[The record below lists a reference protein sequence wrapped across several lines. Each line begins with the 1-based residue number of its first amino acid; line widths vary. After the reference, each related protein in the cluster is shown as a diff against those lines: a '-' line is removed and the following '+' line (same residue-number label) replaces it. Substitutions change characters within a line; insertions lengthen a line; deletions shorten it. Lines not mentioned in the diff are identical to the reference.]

1 MMIKTE
7 IKKGINLYTVKDEK
21 FKAFRACVLIHRP
34 LSREES
40 TYNTLTAAVMR
51 MQSKNFASAQKIS
64 EELENLY
71 GGGLIARASKYG
83 ERQIIKTGIQTVCD
97 STLGKKG
104 NFARGMKLLS
114 DIIFC
119 AGTGE
124 SFSEDVVN
132 IEKKNIKDAI
142 LSQKNDKRTYSVQRL
157 QEEMCKN
164 EPYGVNPMG
173 YIEDLEKIDAKGL
186 YAHYK
191 KILSESRIDIIFSGN
206 FDEKEATE
214 TARDFASNLSERVG
228 AECEETIIREVGEIK
243 TVTDRLDVTQGK
255 LCIGFRNTNAII
267 HENYPAAVVYNCIFG
282 GSAVSKLFNNVREK
296 LSLCYYV
303 GSSLDRLKEIMIVRS
318 GVEFKN
324 FRTAYD
330 EIMYQQS
337 LMEKGDF
344 SDEEIEFA
352 KKHLITAYESNLD
365 SIAAMG
371 EYYTMQILLKTDV
384 SIEEMTE
391 KISAVKR
398 EDIIE
403 VAKNMKVDTVY
414 YMDKEAE

>member
-1 MMIKTE
+1 MIKTK
-7 IKKGINLYTVKDEK
+7 IKKGITLYSVRDEK
-21 FKAFRACVLIHRP
+21 FKAFRATVLIHRP

-51 MQSKNFASAQKIS
+51 MQSKNFPDAQRIS

-83 ERQIIKTGIQTVCD
+83 ERQIIKIGIQSVSD
-97 STLGKKG
+97 ASLGIKG
-104 NFARGMKLLS
+104 NFDRAMKLLY
-114 DIIFC
+114 DIVFN
-119 AGTGE
+119 AGTGKG
-124 SFSEDVVN
+124 FSEDVVSL
-132 IEKKNIKDAI
+132 EKKNIKDAI
-142 LSQKNDKRTYSVQRL
+142 LSQKNDKRSYSVQRL

-173 YIEDLEKIDAKGL
+173 YIDDLEKLDAEKL

-191 KILSESRIDIIFSGN
+191 KILAESNIDIIFSGN
-206 FDEKEATE
+206 FDEQEAVK
-214 TARDFASNLSERVG
+214 TAESFASNLSERDG
-228 AECEETIIREVGEIK
+228 AECRESVITEVSEIK

-255 LCIGFRNTNAII
+255 LCIGFRNTDGLINK
-267 HENYPAAVVYNCIFG
+267 NYPAAVVYNSIFG

-303 GSSLDRLKEIMIVRS
+303 GSSIDRLKEIMIVRS
-318 GVEFKN
+318 GVEFEN
-324 FRTAYD
+324 FKTAYD

-352 KKHLITAYESNLD
+352 KKYLTTAYESNLD
-365 SIAAMG
+365 SIAAME
-371 EYYTMQILLKTDV
+371 EYYTMQILLRSNV
-384 SIEEMTE
+384 SIEEMTT
-391 KISAVKR
+391 KISAVTR
-398 EDIIE
+398 DEIITA
-403 VAKNMKVDTVY
+403 AKSMKIDTIY

>member
-1 MMIKTE
+1 MIKTK
-7 IKKGINLYTVKDEK
+7 IKKGVTLYTVRDEK
-21 FKAFRACVLIHRP
+21 FKTFRATVLIHRP
-34 LSREES
+34 LSRNES

-51 MQSKNFASAQKIS
+51 MQSKNFPDAQRIS

-83 ERQIIKTGIQTVCD
+83 ERQIIKIGIQSVSD
-97 STLGKKG
+97 ASLGIKG
-104 NFARGMKLLS
+104 NFDRAMKLLY
-114 DIIFC
+114 DIVFN
-119 AGTGE
+119 AGTGKG
-124 SFSEDVVN
+124 FSEDVVSL
-132 IEKKNIKDAI
+132 EKKNIKDAI
-142 LSQKNDKRTYSVQRL
+142 LSQKNDKRSYSVQRL

-173 YIEDLEKIDAKGL
+173 YIDYLEKINAEKL

-191 KILSESRIDIIFSGN
+191 KILAESNIDIIFSGN
-206 FDEKEATE
+206 FDEGEAVK
-214 TARDFASNLSERVG
+214 TAESFASNLSERDGV
-228 AECEETIIREVGEIK
+228 ECREAVITEVSEIK

-255 LCIGFRNTNAII
+255 LCIGFRNTDGLINK
-267 HENYPAAVVYNCIFG
+267 NYPAAVVYNSIFG

-303 GSSLDRLKEIMIVRS
+303 GSSIDRLKEIMIVRS
-318 GVEFKN
+318 GVEFEN
-324 FRTAYD
+324 FKTAYD

-352 KKHLITAYESNLD
+352 KKHLTTAYESNLD
-365 SIAAMG
+365 SIAAME
-371 EYYTMQILLKTDV
+371 EYYTMQILLGSNV

-391 KISAVKR
+391 KISSVTR
-398 EDIIE
+398 DEIITA
-403 VAKNMKVDTVY
+403 AKSMKIDTIY

>member
-1 MMIKTE
+1 MIKTK
-7 IKKGINLYTVKDEK
+7 IKKGVTLYTVRDEK
-21 FKAFRACVLIHRP
+21 FKAFRATVLIHRP

-51 MQSKNFASAQKIS
+51 MQSKNFPDAQRIS

-83 ERQIIKTGIQTVCD
+83 ERQIIKIGIQSVSD
-97 STLGKKG
+97 ASLGIKG
-104 NFARGMKLLS
+104 NFDRAMKLLS
-114 DIIFC
+114 DIIFN
-119 AGTGE
+119 AGTGKG
-124 SFSEDVVN
+124 FSEDVVSL
-132 IEKKNIKDAI
+132 EKKNIKDAI
-142 LSQKNDKRTYSVQRL
+142 LSQKNDKRSYSVQRL

-173 YIEDLEKIDAKGL
+173 YIEDLEKLDAEKL

-191 KILSESRIDIIFSGN
+191 KILAESHIDIIFSGN
-206 FDEKEATE
+206 FDEQEAVK
-214 TARDFASNLSERVG
+214 TAESFASNLSERDG
-228 AECEETIIREVGEIK
+228 AECRESVITEVSEIK
-243 TVTDRLDVTQGK
+243 TITDRLDVTQGK
-255 LCIGFRNTNAII
+255 LCIGFRNTDGLINK
-267 HENYPAAVVYNCIFG
+267 NYPAAVVYNSIFG

-303 GSSLDRLKEIMIVRS
+303 GSSIDRLKEIMIVRS
-318 GVEFKN
+318 GVEFEN
-324 FRTAYD
+324 FKTAYD

-352 KKHLITAYESNLD
+352 KKHLATAYESNLD
-365 SIAAMG
+365 SIAAME
-371 EYYTMQILLKTDV
+371 EYYTMQILLRSNV
-384 SIEEMTE
+384 SIEEMTS
-391 KISAVKR
+391 KISSVTR
-398 EDIIE
+398 EEIITA
-403 VAKNMKVDTVY
+403 AKSMKIDTIY